1 MNEAGTTK
9 YVNNASAIQL
19 KPRIK
24 KNIDTTVF
32 AVLINSKDFTFCFG
46 HSCLS
51 TNLVELL
58 QYERVQ

>member
-24 KNIDTTVF
+24 KNIDTTAF

-46 HSCLS
+46 HSCLLTS
-51 TNLVELL
+51 
-58 QYERVQ
+58 